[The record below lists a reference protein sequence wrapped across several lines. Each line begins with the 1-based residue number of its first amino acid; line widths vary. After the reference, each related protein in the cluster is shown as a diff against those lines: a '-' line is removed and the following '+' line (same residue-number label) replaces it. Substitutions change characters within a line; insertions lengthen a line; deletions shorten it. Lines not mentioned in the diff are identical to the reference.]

1 MPIDPSTIRAH
12 EWIGLRVKVLSAPD
26 PGICGVTGKVED
38 ESRNM
43 LTIRTD
49 HRSLKVPKEKSS
61 FLVELPGKRSV
72 EVQGETVRY
81 RPEDRVKRGIG
92 KW

>member
-1 MPIDPSTIRAH
+1 MLIDPSTIRAH

-43 LTIRTD
+43 LTIRTN

>member
-26 PGICGVTGKVED
+26 PGIWGVTGKVED

-43 LTIRTD
+43 LTIRTN

-61 FLVELPGKRSV
+61 FLVELPGKQSV

>member
-1 MPIDPSTIRAH
+1 MPIEPSTIRAH

-26 PGICGVTGKVED
+26 PGICGVTGIVED

-49 HRSLKVPKEKSS
+49 HRSLKVAKEKSS
-61 FLVELPGKRSV
+61 FLVQLPSNQSV
-72 EVQGETVRY
+72 AVEGETVRY

>member
-43 LTIRTD
+43 LTIRTN

>member
-43 LTIRTD
+43 LTIRTN

-61 FLVELPGKRSV
+61 FLVELPGKQSV
-72 EVQGETVRY
+72 EVHGETVRY

>member
-1 MPIDPSTIRAH
+1 MPIQPGNIRAH
-12 EWIGLRVKVLSAPD
+12 EWIGLRVKILSAPD
-26 PGICGVTGKVED
+26 PGVKGVSGIVED

-49 HRSLKVPKEKSS
+49 HRSLKVPKTSSS
-61 FLVELPGKRSV
+61 FLLELPNKESV
-72 EVQGETVRY
+72 TVEGDSVRY
-81 RPEDRVKRGIG
+81 RPQDRVKKGIG

>member
-26 PGICGVTGKVED
+26 PGICGATGKVED
-38 ESRNM
+38 ESRNT

-61 FLVELPGKRSV
+61 FLVELPGKQSV

>member
-1 MPIDPSTIRAH
+1 MPIEPSNIRAH

-26 PGICGVTGKVED
+26 PGIRGVTGVVED

-43 LTIRTD
+43 LTIRTV
-49 HRSLKVPKEKSS
+49 HKSLKVPKEKSS
-61 FLVELPGKRSV
+61 FLLELPRKESV
-72 EVQGETVRY
+72 TVAGETIRY
-81 RPEDRVKRGIG
+81 RPEDRVKKGIA

>member
-43 LTIRTD
+43 LTIRTN

-61 FLVELPGKRSV
+61 FLVELPGKQSV